1 MAANP
6 HAAHLEELLEDLNEP
21 QREAVTHGE
30 GPLLILAGAGSGK
43 TRVLAHRI
51 AFLIYTDQAQ
61 AGEILAITF
70 TNKAA
75 GEMRERVERLL
86 GHGTR
91 GMWVMTFH
99 AACARMLRAEAQR
112 LGYTRQFTIYDQ
124 ADARRLTK
132 RSADAVGVDPK
143 RFTPAAI
150 HNHISA
156 AKNRLIDAATYR
168 QQVGSQFEE
177 MIADV
182 YDIYERDLHRM
193 NAMDFDD
200 LLFRTVNLLELFEDV
215 RERYRDTFRHVL
227 VDEYQDTNH
236 AQYRMLQL
244 LVGGGR
250 QPQGAPQPGDRPT
263 YSGPVGH
270 RNLAVVGDD
279 AQCLVKGTLITM
291 GDRTQRPIEN
301 VRAGDLVL
309 ASHGS
314 GDFRPARVLRRH
326 RARGSSGIALETRS
340 GRRIVST
347 AEHIHFAGFLVG
359 RTPQLHMAYLMWKRG
374 FGFRVGTSRTYTA
387 GQAKPIVGVHMR
399 LGAETADAAWVISV
413 HTSDVEAR
421 VAEHVLS
428 ARYALPTLPF
438 KARPSAK
445 DVDSVVG
452 DQVLINRV
460 FDELDTDATARRL
473 LADEGLSFR
482 FPHFVARTHTSGRL
496 GSQHVRRR
504 MVLTLC
510 GDRRGAASRHRI
522 AMAGYDEHGKE
533 ALRGLGLSVRPAR
546 RGSEAWRFETSSV
559 DMRALVATMERIR
572 GVLDFHLHLNA
583 RLAINP
589 ERVANSLPFM
599 PASSLRPGMVLAGED
614 GELDLIETV
623 ERVSIEDSVYD
634 LDVERVHNF
643 IANGLVTHNSIYSFR
658 GADIRNIVDFQ
669 DDFPDARVVKL
680 EQNYRSTQT
689 ILSAAN
695 AVIAN
700 NRGGIA
706 KHLWSDLG
714 EGERIKLRVLDDDYA
729 EARFIV
735 GEIQRLID
743 EGAARS
749 EIAVLY
755 RTNALSR
762 VLEETLTRSEIA
774 YQVIGGTKFFERA
787 EIKDAI
793 AYLSLIANPAD
804 AVSFTRVV
812 NSPRR
817 GIGQT
822 SLARVLAHSTSLG
835 LSVWE
840 TAAQPEQ
847 VPGLGAAA
855 VKALRRFM
863 DTMHELRETA
873 STGVPVGDLLES
885 LLSHTGYV
893 EALEAERTIESQG
906 RIENLEQ
913 LVEGAREFDAQAPA
927 DEDTLDAYLQQI
939 ALVADADT
947 RSDEG
952 LVTLMTLHNAKGLEY
967 PIVFIAGCEDGVF
980 PHSRAIE
987 EGGLEEERRL
997 FYVGITRA
1005 MRHLYLTHARRRAVF
1020 GAQTYGLRSR
1030 FLDEIPADLLDEPVE
1045 SVFRAGRA
1053 AGGVATPGRWA
1064 TATSWNGTAGPSAG
1078 TARAGTRGGERPSAS
1093 AGFRLGEDVV
1103 HAAFGEGVVTGVEPD
1118 GVIVVRFAGDGS
1130 ERKLM
1135 AEYAPVSRR

>member
-1 MAANP
+1 MLDSMPENP
-6 HAAHLEELLEDLNEP
+6 HAQHLQELLEDLNEP

-43 TRVLAHRI
+43 TRVLAHRV

-91 GMWVMTFH
+91 SMWVMTFH
-99 AACARMLRAEAQR
+99 AACARILRAEAQR

-156 AKNRLIDAATYR
+156 AKNRLIDVDGYR
-168 QQVGSQFEE
+168 QAVGSQFEE

-182 YDIYERDLHRM
+182 YDIYQRDLHRM

-200 LLFRTVNLLELFEDV
+200 LLFRTVNLLELYEEV

-250 QPQGAPQPGDRPT
+250 APQGDAPQPGDRPT
-263 YSGPVGH
+263 YSGPIGH

-279 AQCLVKGTLITM
+279 AQ
-291 GDRTQRPIEN
+291 
-301 VRAGDLVL
+301 
-309 ASHGS
+309 
-314 GDFRPARVLRRH
+314 
-326 RARGSSGIALETRS
+326 
-340 GRRIVST
+340 
-347 AEHIHFAGFLVG
+347 
-359 RTPQLHMAYLMWKRG
+359 
-374 FGFRVGTSRTYTA
+374 
-387 GQAKPIVGVHMR
+387 
-399 LGAETADAAWVISV
+399 
-413 HTSDVEAR
+413 
-421 VAEHVLS
+421 
-428 ARYALPTLPF
+428 
-438 KARPSAK
+438 
-445 DVDSVVG
+445 
-452 DQVLINRV
+452 
-460 FDELDTDATARRL
+460 
-473 LADEGLSFR
+473 
-482 FPHFVARTHTSGRL
+482 
-496 GSQHVRRR
+496 
-504 MVLTLC
+504 
-510 GDRRGAASRHRI
+510 
-522 AMAGYDEHGKE
+522 
-533 ALRGLGLSVRPAR
+533 
-546 RGSEAWRFETSSV
+546 
-559 DMRALVATMERIR
+559 
-572 GVLDFHLHLNA
+572 
-583 RLAINP
+583 
-589 ERVANSLPFM
+589 
-599 PASSLRPGMVLAGED
+599 
-614 GELDLIETV
+614 
-623 ERVSIEDSVYD
+623 
-634 LDVERVHNF
+634 
-643 IANGLVTHNSIYSFR
+643 SIYSFR
-658 GADIRNIVDFQ
+658 QADIRNILDFQ

-706 KHLWSDLG
+706 KRLWSELG

-729 EARFIV
+729 EARFVV
-735 GEIQRLID
+735 GEIQRLLD
-743 EGAARS
+743 DGAARA

-774 YQVIGGTKFFERA
+774 YQVIGGAKFYERA
-787 EIKDAI
+787 EIKDAV

-804 AVSFTRVV
+804 VVSFTRVV

-822 SLARVLAHSTSLG
+822 SLSRVLTHSSSLG
-835 LSVWE
+835 IPVWE
-840 TAAQPEQ
+840 AAAQPEQ

-863 DTMHELRETA
+863 ETMRALREMAGMPPVGAVAGEADDSAREDRPPVAALSPEGTRA
-873 STGVPVGDLLES
+873 GVPVGDLLEAV
-885 LLSHTGYV
+885 LSQTGYI
-893 EALEAERTIESQG
+893 EALEADRTIEAQG

-913 LVEGAREFDAQAPA
+913 LVEGAREFDARAAA
-927 DEDTLDAYLQQI
+927 DEDTLETYLQQI

-1005 MRHLYLTHARRRAVF
+1005 MRHLHLTHARRRAVF
-1020 GAQTYGLRSR
+1020 GAQTYGMRSR
-1030 FLDEIPADLLDEPVE
+1030 FLDEIPPELLDEPGQD
-1045 SVFRAGRA
+1045 VFRVSSMSGGLAAAGARFGRGSPAAARWDAGGAGAPHATRWDAGGAGAPRGRAREGAAAAGR
-1053 AGGVATPGRWA
+1053 P
-1064 TATSWNGTAGPSAG
+1064 
-1078 TARAGTRGGERPSAS
+1078 ARAADGAAPGNGA
-1093 AGFRLGEDVV
+1093 FRLGEDVV
-1103 HAAFGEGVVTGVEPD
+1103 HAAFGDGVVTGVEPG